1 MLVSLV
7 DTGVSA
13 NGSLMWEEA
22 EVPEETPGIQL
33 MKIRMVNYRNYALIT
48 HPNKYKSPPHP
59 SPDKNVLP
67 PVKLSTRSPKTEINN
82 TNIIFVIPR
91 PFYSF

>member
-22 EVPEETPGIQL
+22 EVPEENPGIQL
-33 MKIRMVNYRNYALIT
+33 MKIRMVNYRNHALIT

-59 SPDKNVLP
+59 LP
-67 PVKLSTRSPKTEINN
+67 R
-82 TNIIFVIPR
+82 
-91 PFYSF
+91 